1 MRLTELESFFSRP
14 IEDIMQDAKA
24 AEACGDLLQAL
35 ENGEVRAATRLDGG
49 AWRTNTWVKNGILS
63 VFRLSDLADYPAWPG
78 GAVDKA
84 AFPPRV
90 LSLVDGVRVVP
101 GGTSVRRGARLC
113 PGAVLMPPSFVN
125 VGAWVGSG
133 TMVDSHALVG
143 SCAQIGERVHLSAGV
158 QIGGVLEPA
167 GALPVI
173 VEDGCFLG
181 ALSGLFEGVV
191 MKARAVLAPGVIL
204 TASTTVYD
212 LVQGRELKGKIPEAA
227 VVVPGSR
234 PAKGDWAVARG
245 LSLYAPCIVK
255 YRDAG
260 TDAATALEAALR

>member
-1 MRLTELESFFSRP
+1 MRLTELETFFSRP
-14 IEDIMQDAKA
+14 VEEIMRDDAGA
-24 AEACGDLLQAL
+24 RACEELLQAL
-35 ENGEVRAATRLDGG
+35 EKGDARAAFRLDGG
-49 AWRTNTWVKNGILS
+49 SWRANSWVKTGILS
-63 VFRLSDLADYPAWPG
+63 IFRLSGLAEFPAWPG

-90 LSLVDGVRVVP
+90 LTLADGARIVP

-125 VGAWVGSG
+125 VGAWVGPG

-143 SCAQIGERVHLSAGV
+143 SCAQVGERVHLSAGV
-158 QIGGVLEPA
+158 QVGGVLEPA

-191 MKARAVLAPGVIL
+191 MKARSVLAPGVIL

-212 LVQGRELKGKIPEAA
+212 LVRGRELKGEIPEDA
-227 VVVPGSR
+227 VVVPGAR
-234 PAKGDWAVARG
+234 PAKGDWAEARG